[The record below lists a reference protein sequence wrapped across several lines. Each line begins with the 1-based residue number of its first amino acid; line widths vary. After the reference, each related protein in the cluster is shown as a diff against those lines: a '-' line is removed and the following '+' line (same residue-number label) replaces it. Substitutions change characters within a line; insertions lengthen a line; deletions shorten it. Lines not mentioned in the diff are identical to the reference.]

1 MGVRFIV
8 LTVSFGIIFGLLGF
22 NLYRLQIDK
31 GSYYFEKV
39 QARTANVAEFQ
50 LRRGEIDF
58 TDKYGNAV
66 PVALNKD
73 YPVIYA
79 VPKEIPNPQ
88 SEAAVLAPLI
98 NYGTSTLAKI
108 LSNPQSLFRMLVEK
122 ATSDQT
128 DAVNGANLEGI
139 YTDTKQYR
147 FYPFGD
153 LGAQTIG
160 FVGMN
165 ESTTNPIGLYG
176 IERSYNQT
184 LSDGNSVRTTI
195 DRNLETQ
202 SENLL
207 KNLVAAQSAESGN
220 IIIENPKTGGILTMA
235 DYPTFDPNAYSSS
248 SIGTYL
254 NTATQATYEP
264 GSVFKPITMAI
275 GIDNNIFTP
284 TSTYDDKGFVILN
297 GHKILNWNLKAYGPG
312 TTMTNVIENSINTGS
327 VWAEQRIGRKLF
339 YEGVKKFGLGDVTG
353 VDLPNEIS
361 GSLANLEK
369 KNAQDID
376 YATAAFGQG
385 ISVTPLQMI
394 NAFSAIANGGLLMRP
409 YVDASLQPYVVRRVV
424 SEDTAKKVIG
434 MMESAV
440 NEAKIATIPQFNV
453 AGKTGTA
460 QIPNLVNGGYD
471 QNQYIHTF
479 IGMVPASNPQ
489 YVILIKIVRPK
500 SELAAVSVVPAFK
513 QLATFVLNYE
523 NVAPDNPTQKQ

>member
-8 LTVSFGIIFGLLGF
+8 LTALFGIIFGLLGF

-31 GSYYFEKV
+31 GSYYVEKV
-39 QARTANVAEFQ
+39 QARTANIAELQ
-50 LRRGEIDF
+50 LRRGEINF
-58 TDKYGNAV
+58 TDKYGNSI

-79 VPKEIPNPQ
+79 VPKEVKDPQ
-88 SEAAVLAPLI
+88 NEADILAPLI
-98 NYGTSTLAKI
+98 DYGTSTLAKI
-108 LSNPQSLFRMLVEK
+108 LNNPQSLFRMLVEK
-122 ATSDQT
+122 AGDQEIS
-128 DAVNGANLEGI
+128 AVSSANLEGI

-165 ESTTNPIGLYG
+165 ENTTDPTGLYG
-176 IERSYNQT
+176 IERYYNQT
-184 LSDGNSVRTTI
+184 LTDGNDIQTTI
-195 DRNLETQ
+195 DRNLEAQ
-202 SENLL
+202 SEDLL
-207 KNLVAAQSAESGN
+207 KNLIAAQSAESGN
-220 IIIENPKTGGILTMA
+220 VIIEDPKTGKILTMV
-235 DYPTFDPNAYSSS
+235 DYPAFDPNAYSSS

-264 GSVFKPITMAI
+264 GSVFKPVTMSI
-275 GIDNNIFTP
+275 GIDNGIFTP
-284 TSTYDDKGFVILN
+284 TSTYDDKGFVVLN

-327 VWAEQRIGRKLF
+327 VWAEQHIGRKLF
-339 YEGVKKFGLGDVTG
+339 YAGVKKFGFGDLTG
-353 VDLPNEIS
+353 VDLPNEVS

-369 KNAQDID
+369 KDAQDVD

-385 ISVTPLQMI
+385 VSVTPLQMI
-394 NAFSAIANGGLLMRP
+394 NALATIANGGLLMRP
-409 YVDASLQPYVVRRVV
+409 YVNASLQPYVVRRVI
-424 SEDTAKKVIG
+424 SEETAKKVIG

-440 NEAKIATIPQFNV
+440 NDAKVATIPQFNV

-460 QIPNLVNGGYD
+460 QIPDLVHGGYYS
-471 QNQYIHTF
+471 NEYIHTF

-489 YVILIKIVRPK
+489 YVILIKLVKPK
-500 SELAAVSVVPAFK
+500 SEYAAVSVVPAFK
-513 QLATFVLNYE
+513 QLATLVLNYE
-523 NVAPDNPTQKQ
+523 NVPPDNPTKQ